1 MATVMKTSREVR
13 GIGVSIPR
21 FDAPE
26 KVTGRTQYVGDVQ
39 LPGMVHARLLRS
51 PHAHA
56 RIVRIDVTRA
66 RALLGVRAVLTAAD
80 IPELKPGAKTRA
92 HALLAIDRAVF
103 FGQPIAAVAAD
114 SLAIADEAL
123 DLIDIEYQPLPAA
136 VDPVASMDPAAPRVS
151 DRGTEADTSEAQAHS
166 GIAVSGTQT
175 TTRAPNIAQQGRLTR
190 GDVLAAMAE
199 ADLVVEHTYRVPMV
213 HQGYIEPHAAIADYD
228 PNGRVTIWSST
239 QGSFQT
245 RGEVADVLHIPEA
258 RIKVIPMECGGG
270 FGGKIRALLEPLTVL
285 LSKAAG
291 RPVSLVMTR
300 REELVAGMPA
310 PAVSIRLKTGVRS
323 DGTPLA
329 LEAETIVESGAY
341 SGALLTMSAVFLSSV
356 YLWPAF
362 DVVGFEVLTHKP
374 SVAAYRA
381 PLAPQTHFA
390 IDSQMDHIARKL
402 GLDPADY
409 KLRCL
414 QRGGDLMA
422 NNHPWAINGARECM
436 QALAEHPLWR
446 AREVW
451 RDSGG
456 KDGHGLRGTGL
467 SIGGWVPN
475 IQPTSATV
483 RLDSDGTL
491 AVVTGSVD
499 IAGTNMGLA
508 LIAAEA
514 YGVDIERV
522 RIVTGDTDT
531 APLAGLSAG
540 SKTTY
545 TTGASVRDAAAD
557 ARQQTLVIAA
567 RELEVAVDD
576 LDIEGDGVVV
586 RGVPDKSIKLAT
598 IGKRSN
604 TFGSPIAP
612 VLGSASNA
620 FLVQAPAFA
629 AELARIEIDPDTG
642 EVTLHDFVVAQDVGK
657 AINPLGIEG
666 QMQGGA
672 VQSLGFAFSE
682 GLLYDDQGRLTNPSL
697 LDYRKLTAADVPN
710 IETILLEVPAP
721 EGPFGARGVGEP
733 PIVPAPAA
741 IANAI
746 EDATGLRLVELPLT
760 PERIALGLASGAGVS
775 AKGLNSGRT
784 R

>member
-1 MATVMKTSREVR
+1 MATIMQTTREVR
-13 GIGVSIPR
+13 GIGLSIPR

-26 KVTGRTQYVGDVQ
+26 KVTGRTQYVTDLHLAGLLQ
-39 LPGMVHARLLRS
+39 ARLLRS

-56 RIVRIDVTRA
+56 RIKRIDVTRA
-66 RALLGVRAVLTAAD
+66 RALPGVRAVLTAAD
-80 IPELKPGAKTRA
+80 IPQLKPGPKTRA
-92 HALLAIDRAVF
+92 HALLAIDRVVF
-103 FGQPIAAVAAD
+103 AGQPVAAVAAD
-114 SLAIADEAL
+114 DAAIADEAL
-123 DLIDIEYQPLPAA
+123 DLIEVEYEPLPVAA
-136 VDPVASMDPAAPRVS
+136 DPVASMSPDAPRVP

-175 TTRAPNIAQQGRLTR
+175 STKAANIAQQGRLTR
-190 GDVLAAMAE
+190 GDVAAEMAR
-199 ADLVVEHTYRVPMV
+199 ADVVVEQTYRVPMV

-228 PNGRVTIWSST
+228 PHGRVTIWTST
-239 QGSFQT
+239 QGAFAC
-245 RGEVADVLHIPEA
+245 RAEVADVLDLPEA

-270 FGGKIRALLEPLTVL
+270 FGGKIRALLEPLAVL
-285 LSKAAG
+285 LSRASG
-291 RPVSLVMTR
+291 RPVSLVMSR
-300 REELVAGMPA
+300 REELQAGMPA
-310 PAVSIRLKTGVRS
+310 PGVIIRLKTGVKQ

-341 SGALLTMSAVFLSSV
+341 SGSLLTMSAVFLASV

-362 DVVGFEVLTHKP
+362 DVVGYEVLTNKP

-390 IDSQMDHIARKL
+390 IDSHMDHIAHKL
-402 GLDPADY
+402 GLEPATY
-409 KLRCL
+409 KLRYL
-414 QRGGDLMA
+414 QQGGDTMA
-422 NNHPWAINGARECM
+422 NNQAWAINGARECYE
-436 QALAEHPLWR
+436 QLTNHRLWR
-446 AREVW
+446 ERDEW
-451 RDSGG
+451 RASGG
-456 KDGHGLRGTGL
+456 RDGHGLRGTGL
-467 SIGGWVPN
+467 AIGGWVPN

-483 RLDSDGTL
+483 RLDSDGTV

-522 RIVTGDTDT
+522 RIVTGDTDSS
-531 APLAGLSAG
+531 PLTGLSAG

-545 TTGASVRDAAAD
+545 TVGAAVADAARDA
-557 ARQQTLVIAA
+557 RKQTLAIAA
-567 RELEVAVDD
+567 RELEVAIED
-576 LDIEGDGVVV
+576 LDLDSDSVVV

-604 TFGSPIAP
+604 TFGSPIPP
-612 VLGSASNA
+612 VLGSASLA
-620 FLVQAPAFA
+620 FDVQAPAFA
-629 AELARIEIDPDTG
+629 AELARLEIDPDTG

-672 VQSLGFAFSE
+672 VQSLGFALTE
-682 GLLYDDQGRLTNPSL
+682 GLQYDGEGRLTNPSL
-697 LDYRKLTAADVPN
+697 LDYRKLTAADLPN
-710 IETILLEVPAP
+710 IETIIVEVPAP
-721 EGPFGARGVGEP
+721 AGPFGARGVGEP

-746 EDATGLRLVELPLT
+746 EDATGLRLTELPLT
-760 PERIALGLASGAGVS
+760 PEKIALGLASRA
-775 AKGLNSGRT
+775 
-784 R
+784 